1 MWMAIKKAKML
12 IRVTSGRKARWIAAA
27 EADARSLTSWV
38 TIQCD
43 RAADKAGIP
52 SVAEPTK
59 PARKRAKS

>member
-1 MWMAIKKAKML
+1 ML
-12 IRVTSGRKARWIAAA
+12 IRVTSGRKARWTAAA

-52 SVAEPTK
+52 SVADAPK
-59 PARKRAKS
+59 PRGRRAKS